1 MKGILTTLILMAF
14 LSAPAQNS
22 LDTVLARIERNN
34 TTLSALRK
42 NSEAEMIANK
52 TGIWP
57 ANPEIEFNY
66 LWGNPSAIGNRT
78 DFAVSQTF
86 DFPTAYKFRNQ
97 ISEYK
102 NEQSRLEY
110 QKQRREIL
118 NEARLLCG
126 ELTFQNALSAEYKKR
141 VSHASQI
148 AEAYRKM
155 LDQGEA
161 NVLDYN
167 KSRIYLLNM
176 TKEYETIEI
185 ERSALQ
191 SGLTRLHGGIEIQI
205 TDSVFNVP
213 RVIAGFEE
221 WVIQAEQNNPVLQ
234 WINQELAI
242 SQTARQLQVAQ
253 NLPKLSTGY
262 MSEKV
267 VGEQFQGITLGI
279 SIPLWENKNAIAYAE
294 AKTMA
299 VEELRKDAKL
309 QFHNEIKTQHARLV
323 ELQASVDGYRNEI
336 SDYHHGD
343 LIMKALDAGEISLG
357 EYLYELSFYY
367 DSVDK
372 LLEMEH
378 ALYKAW
384 VGLIMYN

>member
-191 SGLTRLHGGIEIQI
+191 SGLTRLHGGIEIQF

>member
-155 LDQGEA
+155 FDQGEA

-205 TDSVFNVP
+205 TDSVFNVT